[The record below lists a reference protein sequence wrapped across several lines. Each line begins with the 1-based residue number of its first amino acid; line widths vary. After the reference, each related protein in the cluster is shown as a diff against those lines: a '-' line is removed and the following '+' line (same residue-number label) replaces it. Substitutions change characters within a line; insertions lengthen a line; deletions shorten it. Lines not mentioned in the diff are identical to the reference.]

1 MTDDP
6 KRDHNAGKHKY
17 MLGARGTRVV
27 VEKLEQVFVLD
38 DTFVDPDTGK
48 EVKVG
53 HYIDGWTDTKLA
65 EFANETTGCTSNG
78 GNVSNIR
85 QSEFGR
91 LTRGGARQRQNEPE
105 SSSDL
110 MLKIERLEKDL
121 GWATR
126 EITSIMSVVESLEA
140 KNDFFERRIA
150 SAERDGQRADNIITE
165 RLQKLEEFRD
175 RATASLGPRLRNGA

>member
-38 DTFVDPDTGK
+38 ETFTDPDTGE
-48 EVKVG
+48 EVKIG
-53 HYIDGWTDTKLA
+53 HYIDGWTDTKIA
-65 EFANETTGCTSNG
+65 ELANETTGCTSNA

-85 QSEFGR
+85 QAEFGR
-91 LTRGGARQRQNEPE
+91 LRNGVRLKHNE
-105 SSSDL
+105 SAISSDIIS
-110 MLKIERLEKDL
+110 KIERLEKDL

-126 EITSIMSVVESLEA
+126 EITSIMSVVESLKA
-140 KNDFFERRIA
+140 KNDFFERKIA

-175 RATASLGPRLRNGA
+175 RATASLGPRLRSGA